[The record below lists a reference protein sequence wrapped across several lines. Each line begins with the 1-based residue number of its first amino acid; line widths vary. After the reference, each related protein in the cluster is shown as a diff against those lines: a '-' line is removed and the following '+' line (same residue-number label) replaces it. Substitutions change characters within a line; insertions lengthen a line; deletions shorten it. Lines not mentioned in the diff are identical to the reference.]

1 MAEKS
6 VGISDLSL
14 YVPAPEIKLA
24 DLLEYRVAQRPDL
37 ERRLRRAAESTG
49 QLSIRYPEMWQDP
62 ATLSAQAVHSL
73 ASQGQDLDRLR
84 YLAVGT
90 ETGVDHSKPIAAYVQ
105 GMMQQSD
112 VSIPDNISTFQ
123 VQHACAGGT
132 IALLSVGALLR
143 TAARGGEQGLVI
155 CSDVARYEVPSTA
168 EITQGAGAVGMLV
181 ETNPKLLE
189 LDISTQG
196 YASQDVDDF
205 FRPLGSTIAKVKGGY
220 SVQCYNEAFE
230 AAFMDH
236 ATRLGADPKE
246 LLLSSDFFVLHVPFY
261 RMAITAMHKLVHRY
275 TDYDSD
281 TIDAFLNE
289 RGFDA
294 SIQPTRHIGN
304 IYSGSAYMALYF
316 LLKQQYEKL
325 GDKIVGKRL
334 LLGSYGSG
342 NTMVVFSAKV
352 AEGAPGVI
360 RNWDMEGVV
369 NGKRE
374 ADFATYEQFLEA
386 PLDREEYARRVESA
400 RVPANM
406 FYLQGIREDGY
417 REYVFKNS

>member
-1 MAEKS
+1 
-6 VGISDLSL
+6 
-14 YVPAPEIKLA
+14 
-24 DLLEYRVAQRPDL
+24 
-37 ERRLRRAAESTG
+37 
-49 QLSIRYPEMWQDP
+49 
-62 ATLSAQAVHSL
+62 VHTL
-73 ASQGQDLDRLR
+73 ASQGRAFDRVR

-90 ETGVDHSKPIAAYVQ
+90 ETAVDHSKPISAYVQ

-112 VSIPDNISTFQ
+112 VSIPDNMSTFQ

-132 IALLSVGALLR
+132 IALLSVSALLR
-143 TAARGGEQGLVI
+143 TAARDNEQGLVI
-155 CSDVARYEVPSTA
+155 CSDVARYEAPSTA

-181 ETNPKLLE
+181 ETDPKLLE
-189 LDISTQG
+189 VDIATQG

-220 SVQCYNEAFE
+220 SVQCYNEALE

-236 ATRLGADPKE
+236 ATRMGTDPKE
-246 LLLSSDFFVLHVPFY
+246 LLLSTDLFVLHVPFY
-261 RMAITAMHKLVHRY
+261 RMAITAMHKLINRY
-275 TDYDSD
+275 TDYDGD

-294 SIQPTRHIGN
+294 SLQPTRNIGN

-342 NTMVVFSAKV
+342 NTMVVFSARV
-352 AEGAPGVI
+352 AEGAPEVI
-360 RNWDMEGVV
+360 RQWDMDAVV
-369 NGKRE
+369 RGRRE

-386 PLDREEYARRVESA
+386 PLAREEYAKRIESA
-400 RVPANM
+400 AVPAET

-417 REYVFKNS
+417 REYVFKRS